1 LLPQHLALQD
11 VLDVAVQ
18 VGGPN
23 HGFGAIQ
30 LPINLHMPEA
40 YKFPWQ
46 PMRIQQLPLPL
57 EFNETAQAAA
67 AAAAAAQSP
76 AQQGAVA
83 VPLPSPSPVPSPLME
98 NLTVIQ
104 AARGQDVYVFASAPL
119 AEGGVLQGLSI
130 PLDGMVATAGL
141 QSTAGKL
148 LQLVRSTPSVVAT
161 LVGHKQQEHVTAN
174 VALAAEPRM
183 PNKLWELV
191 TKKVAAAASAAKQG
205 TAA

>member
-1 LLPQHLALQD
+1 
-11 VLDVAVQ
+11 VAVQ

-40 YKFPWQ
+40 FKFPWQ
-46 PMRIQQLPLPL
+46 PMRIQQMPLPL
-57 EFNETAQAAA
+57 EFNETALAAATAAA
-67 AAAAAAQSP
+67 AAAAVAAAAKSP
-76 AQQGAVA
+76 AQDGAPV
-83 VPLPSPSPVPSPLME
+83 VPSPPPPPPPLMQ
-98 NLTVIQ
+98 NLTVIE
-104 AARGQDVYVFASAPL
+104 AARGQDVYVFASGPL
-119 AEGGVLQGLSI
+119 AEGSVLQGLSI

-148 LQLVRSTPSVVAT
+148 LQLVRSTPSVVCT

-183 PNKLWELV
+183 AKKLWELV
-191 TKKVAAAASAAKQG
+191 NKRVAAAAVGAAKRG